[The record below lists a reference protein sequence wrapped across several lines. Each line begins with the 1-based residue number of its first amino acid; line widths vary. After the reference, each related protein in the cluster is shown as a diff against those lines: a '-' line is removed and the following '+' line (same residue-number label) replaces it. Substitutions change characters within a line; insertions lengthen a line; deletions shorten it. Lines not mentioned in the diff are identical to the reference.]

1 MLNKLVSGNNDSPA
15 NNTLYCKNLNDR
27 IKKKDLKLLLF
38 ELFIQYGII
47 EKITIKG
54 GNKFRGQAF
63 ILFQDIN
70 SAINAKNSI
79 DGRNILGKP
88 INIEFARTE
97 SIINPK
103 ISNSNTNYSINSI
116 QGPKL
121 PQNKDDI

>member
-1 MLNKLVSGNNDSPA
+1 MLNKLISGNNSNPA
-15 NNTLYCKNLNDR
+15 NKTLYCKNLNDK
-27 IKKKDLKLLLF
+27 INKKDLKLLLF
-38 ELFIQYGII
+38 ELFIQHGII
-47 EKITIKG
+47 EKITIRG
-54 GNKFRGQAF
+54 GNKYRGQAF

-88 INIEFARTE
+88 INIEFAAND

-103 ISNSNTNYSINSI
+103 MNNASINSNSNFI

-121 PQNKDDI
+121 PQSKVNV